1 MSRVVD
7 LNEIEFIKGS
17 CFDTILVF
25 DVVVNVLNK
34 IEKDFDE
41 QFRNKIINAE
51 EYELLKN
58 VLQHR
63 RNTYESAIERQVMYA
78 RKNYTRKEF
87 VETMVAYEK
96 HFRYEHRLFEKTYRR
111 FRVQFFKM
119 LFVK

>member
-7 LNEIEFIKGS
+7 LNEIEFVKGS

-41 QFRNKIINAE
+41 QLRNRIINAE

-63 RNTYESAIERQVMYA
+63 RSTYESAIERQVMYA

-87 VETMVAYEK
+87 VETIVAYEK